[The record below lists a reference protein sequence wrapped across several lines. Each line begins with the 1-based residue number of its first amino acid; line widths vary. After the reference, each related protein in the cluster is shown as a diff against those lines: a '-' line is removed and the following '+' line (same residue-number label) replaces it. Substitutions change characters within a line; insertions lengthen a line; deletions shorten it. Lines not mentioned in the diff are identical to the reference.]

1 MNDHSTLDTATR
13 IAAGD
18 DKTNYDNVAISLHW
32 ATALLVLFQFASAET
47 WDWFSKPTRE
57 TMQSLHVSL
66 GVLLTAVILARVIW
80 RLVPGHQRPSI
91 VSGWVETA
99 AKVVHYFLYALLAV
113 QAGLGFAFR
122 WAQAEPLSFFG
133 LFAIPSPLGT
143 IAKATRH
150 TIHDLHD
157 KVGWAIVIIA
167 LGHALAALYHHY
179 KLRDRVL
186 GRMLPLA
193 RRSESDAAV
202 G

>member
-1 MNDHSTLDTATR
+1 MNDRSTFDIATR

-18 DKTNYDNVAISLHW
+18 DKTDYDHVAISLHW
-32 ATALLVLFQFASAET
+32 ATALLVLLQFVSAET
-47 WDWFSKPTRE
+47 WDWFTKPTRE

-66 GVLLTAVILARVIW
+66 GLLLTLVIIARVIW
-80 RLVPGHQRPSI
+80 RLIPGHQRPSI

-99 AKVVHYFLYALLAV
+99 SKGVHYFLYVLLIV

-133 LFAIPSPLGT
+133 LFAIPSPLGP

-150 TIHDLHD
+150 TLHDLHD
-157 KVGWAIVIIA
+157 KAGWAIIILA
-167 LGHALAALYHHY
+167 FGHALAALYHHY
-179 KLRDRVL
+179 KLHDRVL
-186 GRMLPLA
+186 GRMLPFA
-193 RRSESDAAV
+193 RRSERDAAV